1 MAGGQQLPEQYTV
14 PQYARIFHSLPH
26 LNVSLHSV
34 NNTFNPH
41 SEIYL
46 EVGSLGMNPSILTSL
61 APIVIPD
68 CTPFACSHYGMRKIN
83 LMDLNKYLL
92 IPVSSL
98 ILGHQNFPAVI
109 PRDILLT
116 TTNANGTLDYR
127 LWPAVD
133 LRYRVSAKSKGKKK
147 KETIHMSMEGSGILP
162 SSCSPCIPH
171 TFSLGILGSIPAAWL
186 ILTLLVLLVYLVT
199 RCCDRRPR
207 PKKSITALKCSLAIL
222 ALLCSG
228 AVAVGLY
235 GNDDVHNG
243 LVQLIAAAKNVD
255 GILMGV
261 RNQTDTIEATL
272 KRKVQ
277 PQLTALGDEF
287 DAPVSNKTMLSWL
300 LAALNGM
307 KQNTSIAVNRSF
319 EIRKPLSGI
328 SLAGAIGMGEKI
340 EQLRWPITMAVL
352 SALLVLCVVLVV
364 GVARHSRCVL
374 ITFSVFGLF
383 AVIVSWLMA
392 SLYLATSVALGDL
405 CVSPDGYLSRAVPS
419 TLASEVL
426 SYYTHCENTRSNPF
440 TLRLRD
446 TQRAVDN
453 MRHNLNTVTKLALE
467 LFKDQQL
474 QPKLSSLATDVNTI
488 DRLMPGLSTLLD
500 CKPLHK
506 QYVHAAKSLCHL
518 GLYGLSFMLIA
529 SLAAGLLFT
538 VLVWVDSHTWIYIR
552 KRRDY
557 HQVDEQDPYL
567 PPSAASQAIA
577 ARTLRGQ
584 GSYPPTAP
592 TLNSNALGTHN
603 TIKQP
608 LLLTPPPPSYATA
621 TARARQ
627 LHESML
633 KGGGVNGSG
642 GGGDHKSSQHNQ
654 QSTGGRTEHR
664 SGLGD
669 QPGQYAT
676 LSKQCKTLESSRE
689 PPWTPSVASF
699 TGTLS
704 HNSHGPAHLATFQDS
719 RKTQTLD
726 PKNLANL
733 KRGPTQAWNQNRPLP
748 PNPASQQPTW
758 EFESRSQTNMNQ
770 FRSLVRNKAPNIRI
784 QDQMQD
790 QVRTLDRNFSR
801 SQFNGTTPQNNTVP
815 NMYGTYN
822 RAQGRQEKPT
832 VATLSQVQGS
842 DPNLYAVTE
851 L

>member
-46 EVGSLGMNPSILTSL
+46 E
-61 APIVIPD
+61 
-68 CTPFACSHYGMRKIN
+68 
-83 LMDLNKYLL
+83 
-92 IPVSSL
+92 
-98 ILGHQNFPAVI
+98 
-109 PRDILLT
+109 
-116 TTNANGTLDYR
+116 
-127 LWPAVD
+127 
-133 LRYRVSAKSKGKKK
+133 
-147 KETIHMSMEGSGILP
+147 
-162 SSCSPCIPH
+162 
-171 TFSLGILGSIPAAWL
+171 SLGILGSIPAAWL
-186 ILTLLVLLVYLVT
+186 IFTLLVLLVYLVT

-243 LVQLIAAAKNVD
+243 LVQLVAAAKNVD

-272 KRKVQ
+272 KKKVQ

-287 DAPVSNKTMLSWL
+287 DAPVSNKTMLGWL

-328 SLAGAIGMGEKI
+328 TLAGAIGMGEKI

-405 CVSPDGYLSRAVPS
+405 CVSPDGYLTRAVPS

-426 SYYTHCENTRSNPF
+426 SYYTHCENTRTNPF
-440 TLRLRD
+440 TQRLRD
-446 TQRAVDN
+446 AQRAVYN
-453 MRHNLNTVTKLALE
+453 MRLNLNLVTRLAID

-474 QPKLSSLATDVNTI
+474 QPKLSSLSTDVNTV
-488 DRLMPGLSTLLD
+488 DRLVSGLATLLD

-506 QYVHAAKSLCHL
+506 QYVLAAKSLCHL

-633 KGGGVNGSG
+633 KFVHEIFSLF
-642 GGGDHKSSQHNQ
+642 S
-654 QSTGGRTEHR
+654 
-664 SGLGD
+664 LI
-669 QPGQYAT
+669 Y
-676 LSKQCKTLESSRE
+676 
-689 PPWTPSVASF
+689 
-699 TGTLS
+699 
-704 HNSHGPAHLATFQDS
+704 LA
-719 RKTQTLD
+719 
-726 PKNLANL
+726 
-733 KRGPTQAWNQNRPLP
+733 
-748 PNPASQQPTW
+748 
-758 EFESRSQTNMNQ
+758 
-770 FRSLVRNKAPNIRI
+770 I
-784 QDQMQD
+784 
-790 QVRTLDRNFSR
+790 
-801 SQFNGTTPQNNTVP
+801 
-815 NMYGTYN
+815 
-822 RAQGRQEKPT
+822 
-832 VATLSQVQGS
+832 
-842 DPNLYAVTE
+842 
-851 L
+851 

>member
-1 MAGGQQLPEQYTV
+1 MAGGQQIPEQYTV
-14 PQYARIFHSLPH
+14 PPLARVFHSLPH
-26 LNVSLHSV
+26 LNVCLHSV

-46 EVGSLGMNPSILTSL
+46 E
-61 APIVIPD
+61 
-68 CTPFACSHYGMRKIN
+68 
-83 LMDLNKYLL
+83 
-92 IPVSSL
+92 
-98 ILGHQNFPAVI
+98 
-109 PRDILLT
+109 
-116 TTNANGTLDYR
+116 
-127 LWPAVD
+127 
-133 LRYRVSAKSKGKKK
+133 
-147 KETIHMSMEGSGILP
+147 
-162 SSCSPCIPH
+162 
-171 TFSLGILGSIPAAWL
+171 SLGILGSIPAAWL

-199 RCCDRRPR
+199 RCCDRKPRPR
-207 PKKSITALKCSLAIL
+207 RSITLLKCSLAIL

-243 LVQLIAAAKNVD
+243 LVQLVAAAKNVD

-261 RNQTDTIEATL
+261 RNQTDTIETTL
-272 KRKVQ
+272 KKKIQ
-277 PQLTALGDEF
+277 PQLTAMGDEF
-287 DAPVSNKTMLSWL
+287 DAPVNNMTMLGL
-300 LAALNGM
+300 LLDALNSTT
-307 KQNTSIAVNRSF
+307 QNTSIAVNRSF
-319 EIRKPLSGI
+319 EIRKPLTGI
-328 SLAGAIGMGEKI
+328 SLAAAIGLGEKI
-340 EQLRWPITMAVL
+340 EQLRWPVTMAVL

-405 CVSPDGYLSRAVPS
+405 CVSPDGYLTRAVPS

-426 SYYTHCENTRSNPF
+426 LYYTHCENTRNNPF
-440 TLRLRD
+440 TQRLRD
-446 TQRAVDN
+446 GQQTVDN
-453 MRHNLNTVTKLALE
+453 IRQNLNIVTRLALE
-467 LFKDQQL
+467 LFKKQQL
-474 QPKLSSLATDVNTI
+474 QPKLSSLSTDVNTV
-488 DRLMPGLSTLLD
+488 DRLMSGLTTLLD

-518 GLYGLSFMLIA
+518 GLYGLTFMLLA
-529 SLAAGLLFT
+529 SLAAGLFFT

-592 TLNSNALGTHN
+592 SLYPNAHGTQN

-676 LSKQCKTLESSRE
+676 LSKQCKTLESSD
-689 PPWTPSVASF
+689 F
-699 TGTLS
+699 
-704 HNSHGPAHLATFQDS
+704 
-719 RKTQTLD
+719 
-726 PKNLANL
+726 
-733 KRGPTQAWNQNRPLP
+733 
-748 PNPASQQPTW
+748 
-758 EFESRSQTNMNQ
+758 
-770 FRSLVRNKAPNIRI
+770 
-784 QDQMQD
+784 
-790 QVRTLDRNFSR
+790 
-801 SQFNGTTPQNNTVP
+801 
-815 NMYGTYN
+815 Y
-822 RAQGRQEKPT
+822 
-832 VATLSQVQGS
+832 
-842 DPNLYAVTE
+842 
-851 L
+851 

>member
-14 PQYARIFHSLPH
+14 PLLARVFHSLPH

-46 EVGSLGMNPSILTSL
+46 E
-61 APIVIPD
+61 
-68 CTPFACSHYGMRKIN
+68 
-83 LMDLNKYLL
+83 
-92 IPVSSL
+92 
-98 ILGHQNFPAVI
+98 
-109 PRDILLT
+109 
-116 TTNANGTLDYR
+116 
-127 LWPAVD
+127 
-133 LRYRVSAKSKGKKK
+133 
-147 KETIHMSMEGSGILP
+147 
-162 SSCSPCIPH
+162 
-171 TFSLGILGSIPAAWL
+171 SLGILGSIPAAWL

-199 RCCDRRPR
+199 RCCDRKPRPR
-207 PKKSITALKCSLAIL
+207 RSITLLKFSLAIL

-243 LVQLIAAAKNVD
+243 LVQLVAAAKNVD
-255 GILMGV
+255 GIIMGV

-272 KRKVQ
+272 KKKIE
-277 PQLTALGDEF
+277 PELISLGDEF
-287 DAPVSNKTMLSWL
+287 DGPASNRTMLNL
-300 LAALNGM
+300 LLIALDNM
-307 KQNTSIAVNRSF
+307 KQNTSIAVNRSY

-328 SLAGAIGMGEKI
+328 SLAGAIGIGEKI
-340 EQLRWPITMAVL
+340 EQFRWPITMTVL

-364 GVARHSRCVL
+364 GVARHSRCIL

-405 CVSPDGYLSRAVPS
+405 CVSPDGYLTRAVPS
-419 TLASEVL
+419 TLASGVL

-440 TLRLRD
+440 TQRLQD
-446 TQRAVDN
+446 GQRTVKD
-453 MRHNLNTVTKLALE
+453 MIQNLNQITMLALQ
-467 LFKDQQL
+467 LFKDQKV
-474 QPKLSSLATDVNTI
+474 QPKLSSLETHVNTA
-488 DRLMPGLSTLLD
+488 DRLISGLATLLD

-518 GLYGLSFMLIA
+518 GLYGLTFMLLA
-529 SLAAGLLFT
+529 SLAAGLFFT

-592 TLNSNALGTHN
+592 SLYPNAHGTQN
-603 TIKQP
+603 IIKQP

-654 QSTGGRTEHR
+654 QSAGGRAEHR

-676 LSKQCKTLESSRE
+676 LSKQCKTLESSD
-689 PPWTPSVASF
+689 F
-699 TGTLS
+699 
-704 HNSHGPAHLATFQDS
+704 
-719 RKTQTLD
+719 
-726 PKNLANL
+726 
-733 KRGPTQAWNQNRPLP
+733 
-748 PNPASQQPTW
+748 
-758 EFESRSQTNMNQ
+758 
-770 FRSLVRNKAPNIRI
+770 
-784 QDQMQD
+784 
-790 QVRTLDRNFSR
+790 
-801 SQFNGTTPQNNTVP
+801 
-815 NMYGTYN
+815 Y
-822 RAQGRQEKPT
+822 
-832 VATLSQVQGS
+832 
-842 DPNLYAVTE
+842 
-851 L
+851 

>member
-46 EVGSLGMNPSILTSL
+46 E
-61 APIVIPD
+61 
-68 CTPFACSHYGMRKIN
+68 
-83 LMDLNKYLL
+83 
-92 IPVSSL
+92 
-98 ILGHQNFPAVI
+98 
-109 PRDILLT
+109 
-116 TTNANGTLDYR
+116 
-127 LWPAVD
+127 
-133 LRYRVSAKSKGKKK
+133 
-147 KETIHMSMEGSGILP
+147 
-162 SSCSPCIPH
+162 
-171 TFSLGILGSIPAAWL
+171 SLGILGSIPAAWL

-243 LVQLIAAAKNVD
+243 LVQLVAAAKNVD

-261 RNQTDTIEATL
+261 RNQTDNIEVTL
-272 KRKVQ
+272 KKKVQ

-287 DAPVSNKTMLSWL
+287 DAPVSNKTMLGWL

-440 TLRLRD
+440 TQRLRD
-446 TQRAVDN
+446 AQRAVGN
-453 MRHNLNTVTKLALE
+453 MRHNLNSVSRLAIE

-474 QPKLSSLATDVNTI
+474 QPKLSSLSTDVNTV
-488 DRLMPGLSTLLD
+488 DRLVSGLATLLD

-552 KRRDY
+552 KRDY

-642 GGGDHKSSQHNQ
+642 AGGDHKSSQHNQ
-654 QSTGGRTEHR
+654 QSTGGRAEHR

-676 LSKQCKTLESSRE
+676 LSKQCKTLESSD
-689 PPWTPSVASF
+689 F
-699 TGTLS
+699 
-704 HNSHGPAHLATFQDS
+704 
-719 RKTQTLD
+719 
-726 PKNLANL
+726 
-733 KRGPTQAWNQNRPLP
+733 
-748 PNPASQQPTW
+748 
-758 EFESRSQTNMNQ
+758 
-770 FRSLVRNKAPNIRI
+770 
-784 QDQMQD
+784 
-790 QVRTLDRNFSR
+790 
-801 SQFNGTTPQNNTVP
+801 
-815 NMYGTYN
+815 Y
-822 RAQGRQEKPT
+822 
-832 VATLSQVQGS
+832 
-842 DPNLYAVTE
+842 
-851 L
+851 

>member
-14 PQYARIFHSLPH
+14 PHYARIFHSLPH

-46 EVGSLGMNPSILTSL
+46 E
-61 APIVIPD
+61 
-68 CTPFACSHYGMRKIN
+68 
-83 LMDLNKYLL
+83 
-92 IPVSSL
+92 
-98 ILGHQNFPAVI
+98 
-109 PRDILLT
+109 
-116 TTNANGTLDYR
+116 
-127 LWPAVD
+127 
-133 LRYRVSAKSKGKKK
+133 
-147 KETIHMSMEGSGILP
+147 
-162 SSCSPCIPH
+162 
-171 TFSLGILGSIPAAWL
+171 SLGILGSIPAAWL

-222 ALLCSG
+222 ALVCSA

-243 LVQLIAAAKNVD
+243 LVQLVAAAKNVD

-272 KRKVQ
+272 KKKVQ

-287 DAPVSNKTMLSWL
+287 DAPVSNKTVLGWL

-328 SLAGAIGMGEKI
+328 SLAGAIGLGEKI

-440 TLRLRD
+440 TQRLRD
-446 TQRAVDN
+446 AQRAVSS
-453 MRHNLNTVTKLALE
+453 MRHNLNTVTRLAIE

-474 QPKLSSLATDVNTI
+474 QPKLSSLSTDVNTV
-488 DRLMPGLSTLLD
+488 DRLVSGLTTLLD

-518 GLYGLSFMLIA
+518 GLYGLSYMLVA

-552 KRRDY
+552 KRDY

-654 QSTGGRTEHR
+654 QSTGGRAEHR

-676 LSKQCKTLESSRE
+676 LSKQCKTLESSD
-689 PPWTPSVASF
+689 F
-699 TGTLS
+699 
-704 HNSHGPAHLATFQDS
+704 
-719 RKTQTLD
+719 
-726 PKNLANL
+726 
-733 KRGPTQAWNQNRPLP
+733 
-748 PNPASQQPTW
+748 
-758 EFESRSQTNMNQ
+758 
-770 FRSLVRNKAPNIRI
+770 
-784 QDQMQD
+784 
-790 QVRTLDRNFSR
+790 
-801 SQFNGTTPQNNTVP
+801 
-815 NMYGTYN
+815 Y
-822 RAQGRQEKPT
+822 
-832 VATLSQVQGS
+832 
-842 DPNLYAVTE
+842 
-851 L
+851 

>member
-14 PQYARIFHSLPH
+14 PQLARVFHGLPH
-26 LNVSLHSV
+26 LNVSLYSV

-46 EVGSLGMNPSILTSL
+46 E
-61 APIVIPD
+61 
-68 CTPFACSHYGMRKIN
+68 
-83 LMDLNKYLL
+83 
-92 IPVSSL
+92 
-98 ILGHQNFPAVI
+98 
-109 PRDILLT
+109 
-116 TTNANGTLDYR
+116 
-127 LWPAVD
+127 
-133 LRYRVSAKSKGKKK
+133 
-147 KETIHMSMEGSGILP
+147 
-162 SSCSPCIPH
+162 
-171 TFSLGILGSIPAAWL
+171 SLGILGSIPAAWL

-199 RCCDRRPR
+199 RCCDRKPRPR
-207 PKKSITALKCSLAIL
+207 RSITLLKCSLAIL

-243 LVQLIAAAKNVD
+243 LVQLVAAAKNVD

-261 RNQTDTIEATL
+261 RNQTNTIEMTL
-272 KRKVQ
+272 KEKVQ
-277 PQLTALGDEF
+277 PQLTALGDDF
-287 DAPVSNKTMLSWL
+287 DAPVSNKTMLGLL
-300 LAALNGM
+300 LAALQSVKHSTN
-307 KQNTSIAVNRSF
+307 IAMNRSF

-328 SLAGAIGMGEKI
+328 SLAGAIGIGEKI
-340 EQLRWPITMAVL
+340 EQLRWPVTMAVL

-405 CVSPDGYLSRAVPS
+405 CVSPDGYLTRAVPS

-440 TLRLRD
+440 SQKLSD
-446 TQRAVDN
+446 GQIAASN
-453 MRHNLNTVTKLALE
+453 MRENMNTVTRLALE
-467 LFKDQQL
+467 LFKDLQL
-474 QPKLSSLATDVNTI
+474 QSKLNNLSNDVNTVNK
-488 DRLMPGLSTLLD
+488 LMSGLTTLLD

-506 QYVHAAKSLCHL
+506 QYIHAAKSLCHL
-518 GLYGLSFMLIA
+518 GLYGLTFMLLA
-529 SLAAGLLFT
+529 SLTAGLFFT

-592 TLNSNALGTHN
+592 SVFYPNAHGTQN

-633 KGGGVNGSG
+633 KGGGINGSG

-654 QSTGGRTEHR
+654 QSTGGRAEHR

-676 LSKQCKTLESSRE
+676 LNKQCKTLESSD
-689 PPWTPSVASF
+689 F
-699 TGTLS
+699 
-704 HNSHGPAHLATFQDS
+704 
-719 RKTQTLD
+719 
-726 PKNLANL
+726 
-733 KRGPTQAWNQNRPLP
+733 
-748 PNPASQQPTW
+748 
-758 EFESRSQTNMNQ
+758 
-770 FRSLVRNKAPNIRI
+770 
-784 QDQMQD
+784 
-790 QVRTLDRNFSR
+790 
-801 SQFNGTTPQNNTVP
+801 
-815 NMYGTYN
+815 Y
-822 RAQGRQEKPT
+822 
-832 VATLSQVQGS
+832 
-842 DPNLYAVTE
+842 
-851 L
+851 

>member
-1 MAGGQQLPEQYTV
+1 MASGGFEGDTN
-14 PQYARIFHSLPH
+14 RC
-26 LNVSLHSV
+26 
-34 NNTFNPH
+34 
-41 SEIYL
+41 EISC
-46 EVGSLGMNPSILTSL
+46 ECV
-61 APIVIPD
+61 A
-68 CTPFACSHYGMRKIN
+68 FAIGKPGY
-83 LMDLNKYLL
+83 
-92 IPVSSL
+92 
-98 ILGHQNFPAVI
+98 
-109 PRDILLT
+109 PRE
-116 TTNANGTLDYR
+116 Y
-127 LWPAVD
+127 
-133 LRYRVSAKSKGKKK
+133 
-147 KETIHMSMEGSGILP
+147 
-162 SSCSPCIPH
+162 SCSLVDPDVTGTVGLSSNEMLRPEAAAQEVDN
-171 TFSLGILGSIPAAWL
+171 PAEVFAGHPRV
-186 ILTLLVLLVYLVT
+186 TLL
-199 RCCDRRPR
+199 RSGRRWPLR
-207 PKKSITALKCSLAIL
+207 QRRRSQWFGTISRGSEERRRDPHGREKP
-222 ALLCSG
+222 
-228 AVAVGLY
+228 
-235 GNDDVHNG
+235 
-243 LVQLIAAAKNVD
+243 
-255 GILMGV
+255 
-261 RNQTDTIEATL
+261 DTIEATL
-272 KRKVQ
+272 QEKVQ
-277 PQLTALGDEF
+277 RQLTALGDEF
-287 DAPVSNKTMLSWL
+287 DAPVSNKTMLGL
-300 LAALNGM
+300 LLVALNSM

-328 SLAGAIGMGEKI
+328 SLAGAISMGEKI

-405 CVSPDGYLSRAVPS
+405 CVSPDGYLTRSVPS

-426 SYYTHCENTRSNPF
+426 SYYTHCENTRTNPF
-440 TLRLRD
+440 TQRLRD
-446 TQRAVDN
+446 GQRAVEN
-453 MRHNLNTVTKLALE
+453 MRLNLNTVTRLAID
-467 LFKDQQL
+467 LFKEQHDQL
-474 QPKLSSLATDVNTI
+474 KPKLSSLSTDVNAVN
-488 DRLMPGLSTLLD
+488 RLVSGLATLLD

-518 GLYGLSFMLIA
+518 GLYGLTFMLLA
-529 SLAAGLLFT
+529 SLAAGLFFT

-592 TLNSNALGTHN
+592 SLNPNAHGTHN

-733 KRGPTQAWNQNRPLP
+733 KRGPTPAWNQNRPLP
-748 PNPASQQPTW
+748 PNPANQPSW

-790 QVRTLDRNFSR
+790 QVRTLDRNFTR
-801 SQFNGTTPQNNTVP
+801 SQFNGTAQNNAVP

-822 RAQGRQEKPT
+822 RAHGRQEKPT

>member
-46 EVGSLGMNPSILTSL
+46 E
-61 APIVIPD
+61 
-68 CTPFACSHYGMRKIN
+68 
-83 LMDLNKYLL
+83 
-92 IPVSSL
+92 
-98 ILGHQNFPAVI
+98 
-109 PRDILLT
+109 
-116 TTNANGTLDYR
+116 
-127 LWPAVD
+127 
-133 LRYRVSAKSKGKKK
+133 
-147 KETIHMSMEGSGILP
+147 
-162 SSCSPCIPH
+162 
-171 TFSLGILGSIPAAWL
+171 SLGILGSIPAAWL

-243 LVQLIAAAKNVD
+243 LVQLVAAAKNVD

-261 RNQTDTIEATL
+261 RNQTDNIEVTL
-272 KRKVQ
+272 KKKVQ
-277 PQLTALGDEF
+277 PQLIALGDEF
-287 DAPVSNKTMLSWL
+287 DAPVSNKTMLGWL
-300 LAALNGM
+300 LVALNGM

-440 TLRLRD
+440 TQRLRD
-446 TQRAVDN
+446 AQRAVGN
-453 MRHNLNTVTKLALE
+453 MRNNLNSVTRLALD

-474 QPKLSSLATDVNTI
+474 QPKLSSLSTDVNTI
-488 DRLMPGLSTLLD
+488 DRLVSGLATLLD

-552 KRRDY
+552 KRDY

-642 GGGDHKSSQHNQ
+642 AGGDHKSSQHNQ

-676 LSKQCKTLESSRE
+676 LSKQCKTLESSD
-689 PPWTPSVASF
+689 F
-699 TGTLS
+699 
-704 HNSHGPAHLATFQDS
+704 
-719 RKTQTLD
+719 
-726 PKNLANL
+726 
-733 KRGPTQAWNQNRPLP
+733 
-748 PNPASQQPTW
+748 
-758 EFESRSQTNMNQ
+758 
-770 FRSLVRNKAPNIRI
+770 
-784 QDQMQD
+784 
-790 QVRTLDRNFSR
+790 
-801 SQFNGTTPQNNTVP
+801 
-815 NMYGTYN
+815 Y
-822 RAQGRQEKPT
+822 
-832 VATLSQVQGS
+832 
-842 DPNLYAVTE
+842 
-851 L
+851 

>member
-46 EVGSLGMNPSILTSL
+46 E
-61 APIVIPD
+61 
-68 CTPFACSHYGMRKIN
+68 
-83 LMDLNKYLL
+83 
-92 IPVSSL
+92 
-98 ILGHQNFPAVI
+98 
-109 PRDILLT
+109 
-116 TTNANGTLDYR
+116 
-127 LWPAVD
+127 
-133 LRYRVSAKSKGKKK
+133 
-147 KETIHMSMEGSGILP
+147 
-162 SSCSPCIPH
+162 
-171 TFSLGILGSIPAAWL
+171 SLGILGSLPAAWL

-243 LVQLIAAAKNVD
+243 LVQLVAAAKNVD

-272 KRKVQ
+272 KKKVQ
-277 PQLTALGDEF
+277 LQLTALGDEF
-287 DAPVSNKTMLSWL
+287 DAPVSNKTMLGWL
-300 LAALNGM
+300 LVALNGM

-352 SALLVLCVVLVV
+352 SALLVLCVVLLV

-440 TLRLRD
+440 TQRLRD
-446 TQRAVDN
+446 AQRAVDN
-453 MRHNLNTVTKLALE
+453 MRHNLNSVTRLAIE

-474 QPKLSSLATDVNTI
+474 QPKLSSLSTDVNNV
-488 DRLMPGLSTLLD
+488 DRLVSGLATLLD

-552 KRRDY
+552 KRDY

-642 GGGDHKSSQHNQ
+642 TGGDHKSSQHNQ
-654 QSTGGRTEHR
+654 QSTGGRAEHR

-676 LSKQCKTLESSRE
+676 LSKQCKTLESSD
-689 PPWTPSVASF
+689 F
-699 TGTLS
+699 
-704 HNSHGPAHLATFQDS
+704 
-719 RKTQTLD
+719 
-726 PKNLANL
+726 
-733 KRGPTQAWNQNRPLP
+733 
-748 PNPASQQPTW
+748 
-758 EFESRSQTNMNQ
+758 
-770 FRSLVRNKAPNIRI
+770 
-784 QDQMQD
+784 
-790 QVRTLDRNFSR
+790 
-801 SQFNGTTPQNNTVP
+801 
-815 NMYGTYN
+815 Y
-822 RAQGRQEKPT
+822 
-832 VATLSQVQGS
+832 
-842 DPNLYAVTE
+842 
-851 L
+851 

>member
-14 PQYARIFHSLPH
+14 PQLARVFHSLPH

-46 EVGSLGMNPSILTSL
+46 E
-61 APIVIPD
+61 
-68 CTPFACSHYGMRKIN
+68 
-83 LMDLNKYLL
+83 
-92 IPVSSL
+92 
-98 ILGHQNFPAVI
+98 
-109 PRDILLT
+109 
-116 TTNANGTLDYR
+116 
-127 LWPAVD
+127 
-133 LRYRVSAKSKGKKK
+133 
-147 KETIHMSMEGSGILP
+147 
-162 SSCSPCIPH
+162 
-171 TFSLGILGSIPAAWL
+171 SLGILGSIPAAWL

-199 RCCDRRPR
+199 RCCDRKPRPR
-207 PKKSITALKCSLAIL
+207 RSITLLKCSLAIL

-243 LVQLIAAAKNVD
+243 LVQLVAAAKNVD

-272 KRKVQ
+272 KKKVQ

-287 DAPVSNKTMLSWL
+287 DAPVSNKTMLGL
-300 LAALNGM
+300 LLVALNSM
-307 KQNTSIAVNRSF
+307 KQNTGIAVNRSF

-340 EQLRWPITMAVL
+340 EQLRWPVTMAVL

-405 CVSPDGYLSRAVPS
+405 CVSPDGYLTKAVPS
-419 TLASEVL
+419 TLPPEVL
-426 SYYTHCENTRSNPF
+426 SYYTQCENTQSNPF
-440 TLRLRD
+440 TQRLRD
-446 TQRAVDN
+446 GQRAVVN
-453 MRHNLNTVTKLALE
+453 VRLHLNTVTKLALE

-474 QPKLSSLATDVNTI
+474 QPKLSSLSTDVNVVDI
-488 DRLMPGLSTLLD
+488 LMSGLTTLLD

-518 GLYGLSFMLIA
+518 GLYGLTFMLLA
-529 SLAAGLLFT
+529 SLAAGLFFT

-552 KRRDY
+552 KRDY

-592 TLNSNALGTHN
+592 SLNPNAHGTHN

-642 GGGDHKSSQHNQ
+642 GAGDHKSSQHNQ
-654 QSTGGRTEHR
+654 QSTGGRAEHR
-664 SGLGD
+664 
-669 QPGQYAT
+669 PG
-676 LSKQCKTLESSRE
+676 RE

-733 KRGPTQAWNQNRPLP
+733 KRGPTPAWNQNRPLP
-748 PNPASQQPTW
+748 PNPSSQPTW

-801 SQFNGTTPQNNTVP
+801 SQFNGTTQNNAVP

-822 RAQGRQEKPT
+822 RAQSRQEKPT

>member
-1 MAGGQQLPEQYTV
+1 MAGGPQLPEQYMV
-14 PQYARIFHSLPH
+14 PQLARFFHSLPH

-46 EVGSLGMNPSILTSL
+46 E
-61 APIVIPD
+61 
-68 CTPFACSHYGMRKIN
+68 
-83 LMDLNKYLL
+83 
-92 IPVSSL
+92 
-98 ILGHQNFPAVI
+98 
-109 PRDILLT
+109 
-116 TTNANGTLDYR
+116 
-127 LWPAVD
+127 
-133 LRYRVSAKSKGKKK
+133 
-147 KETIHMSMEGSGILP
+147 
-162 SSCSPCIPH
+162 
-171 TFSLGILGSIPAAWL
+171 SLGILGSIPAAWL

-199 RCCDRRPR
+199 RCCDRKPRPR
-207 PKKSITALKCSLAIL
+207 RSITLLKCSLAIL

-243 LVQLIAAAKNVD
+243 LVQLVAAAKSVD

-261 RNQTDTIEATL
+261 RNQTDTIEYTL
-272 KRKVQ
+272 RKKILD
-277 PQLTALGDEF
+277 QLIDLRDKF
-287 DAPVSNKTMLSWL
+287 DDPASNKTILEVL
-300 LAALNGM
+300 LAALESM
-307 KQNTSIAVNRSF
+307 KQNTSNALNRSS
-319 EIRKPLSGI
+319 EIKKPLTGI
-328 SLAGAIGMGEKI
+328 NLAGAIGIAEKI

-405 CVSPDGYLSRAVPS
+405 CVSPDGYLTRAVPS

-426 SYYTHCENTRSNPF
+426 SYYTHCENTRNNPF
-440 TLRLRD
+440 TQRLRD
-446 TQRAVDN
+446 GQAAITDASK
-453 MRHNLNTVTKLALE
+453 NLNTVTKLALE
-467 LFKDQQL
+467 LFPDLQL
-474 QPKLSSLATDVNTI
+474 QPKLNSLAYDVNTVNK
-488 DRLMPGLSTLLD
+488 LLSGLATFLD
-500 CKPLHK
+500 CKPLYK
-506 QYVHAAKSLCHL
+506 QYVHAAKSLCQL
-518 GLYGLSFMLIA
+518 GLYGLTFMLLA
-529 SLAAGLLFT
+529 SLAAGLFFT

-552 KRRDY
+552 KRDY

-592 TLNSNALGTHN
+592 SVFYPNAHGTQN

-633 KGGGVNGSG
+633 KGVGINGSG

-654 QSTGGRTEHR
+654 QSTGGRAEHR

-676 LSKQCKTLESSRE
+676 LSKQCKTLESSD
-689 PPWTPSVASF
+689 F
-699 TGTLS
+699 
-704 HNSHGPAHLATFQDS
+704 
-719 RKTQTLD
+719 
-726 PKNLANL
+726 
-733 KRGPTQAWNQNRPLP
+733 
-748 PNPASQQPTW
+748 
-758 EFESRSQTNMNQ
+758 
-770 FRSLVRNKAPNIRI
+770 
-784 QDQMQD
+784 
-790 QVRTLDRNFSR
+790 
-801 SQFNGTTPQNNTVP
+801 
-815 NMYGTYN
+815 Y
-822 RAQGRQEKPT
+822 
-832 VATLSQVQGS
+832 
-842 DPNLYAVTE
+842 
-851 L
+851 

>member
-46 EVGSLGMNPSILTSL
+46 E
-61 APIVIPD
+61 
-68 CTPFACSHYGMRKIN
+68 
-83 LMDLNKYLL
+83 
-92 IPVSSL
+92 
-98 ILGHQNFPAVI
+98 
-109 PRDILLT
+109 
-116 TTNANGTLDYR
+116 
-127 LWPAVD
+127 
-133 LRYRVSAKSKGKKK
+133 
-147 KETIHMSMEGSGILP
+147 
-162 SSCSPCIPH
+162 
-171 TFSLGILGSIPAAWL
+171 SLGILGSIPAAWL

-207 PKKSITALKCSLAIL
+207 PKKSITVLKCSLAVL
-222 ALLCSG
+222 ALICSG

-243 LVQLIAAAKNVD
+243 LVQLVAAAKNVD
-255 GILMGV
+255 GILTGV

-272 KRKVQ
+272 RKKVQ

-287 DAPVSNKTMLSWL
+287 DAPVSNKTMLGWL
-300 LAALNGM
+300 LVALNGM

-328 SLAGAIGMGEKI
+328 SLAGAIGLGEKI

-440 TLRLRD
+440 TQRLRD
-446 TQRAVDN
+446 AQRAVGN
-453 MRHNLNTVTKLALE
+453 MRHNLNTVTRLAVD

-474 QPKLSSLATDVNTI
+474 QPKLSSLSIDVNTV
-488 DRLMPGLSTLLD
+488 DRLVSGLATLLD

-552 KRRDY
+552 KRDY

-654 QSTGGRTEHR
+654 QSTGGRAEHR

-676 LSKQCKTLESSRE
+676 LSKQCKTLESSD
-689 PPWTPSVASF
+689 F
-699 TGTLS
+699 
-704 HNSHGPAHLATFQDS
+704 
-719 RKTQTLD
+719 
-726 PKNLANL
+726 
-733 KRGPTQAWNQNRPLP
+733 
-748 PNPASQQPTW
+748 
-758 EFESRSQTNMNQ
+758 
-770 FRSLVRNKAPNIRI
+770 
-784 QDQMQD
+784 
-790 QVRTLDRNFSR
+790 
-801 SQFNGTTPQNNTVP
+801 
-815 NMYGTYN
+815 Y
-822 RAQGRQEKPT
+822 
-832 VATLSQVQGS
+832 
-842 DPNLYAVTE
+842 
-851 L
+851 

>member
-46 EVGSLGMNPSILTSL
+46 E
-61 APIVIPD
+61 
-68 CTPFACSHYGMRKIN
+68 
-83 LMDLNKYLL
+83 
-92 IPVSSL
+92 
-98 ILGHQNFPAVI
+98 
-109 PRDILLT
+109 
-116 TTNANGTLDYR
+116 
-127 LWPAVD
+127 
-133 LRYRVSAKSKGKKK
+133 
-147 KETIHMSMEGSGILP
+147 
-162 SSCSPCIPH
+162 
-171 TFSLGILGSIPAAWL
+171 SLGILGSIPAAWL

-243 LVQLIAAAKNVD
+243 LVQLVAAAKNVD

-261 RNQTDTIEATL
+261 RNQTDNIEVTL
-272 KRKVQ
+272 KKKVQ
-277 PQLTALGDEF
+277 PQLIALGDEF
-287 DAPVSNKTMLSWL
+287 DAPVSNKTMLGWL
-300 LAALNGM
+300 LVALNGM

-440 TLRLRD
+440 TQRLRD
-446 TQRAVDN
+446 AQRAVGN
-453 MRHNLNTVTKLALE
+453 MRNNLNSVTRLALD

-474 QPKLSSLATDVNTI
+474 QPKLSSLSTDVNTI
-488 DRLMPGLSTLLD
+488 DRLVSGLATLLD

-552 KRRDY
+552 KRDY

-642 GGGDHKSSQHNQ
+642 AGGDHKSSQHNQ
-654 QSTGGRTEHR
+654 QSTGGRAEHR

-676 LSKQCKTLESSRE
+676 LSKQCKTLESSD
-689 PPWTPSVASF
+689 F
-699 TGTLS
+699 
-704 HNSHGPAHLATFQDS
+704 
-719 RKTQTLD
+719 
-726 PKNLANL
+726 
-733 KRGPTQAWNQNRPLP
+733 
-748 PNPASQQPTW
+748 
-758 EFESRSQTNMNQ
+758 
-770 FRSLVRNKAPNIRI
+770 
-784 QDQMQD
+784 
-790 QVRTLDRNFSR
+790 
-801 SQFNGTTPQNNTVP
+801 
-815 NMYGTYN
+815 Y
-822 RAQGRQEKPT
+822 
-832 VATLSQVQGS
+832 
-842 DPNLYAVTE
+842 
-851 L
+851 

>member
-14 PQYARIFHSLPH
+14 PQLARVFHSLPH

-46 EVGSLGMNPSILTSL
+46 E
-61 APIVIPD
+61 
-68 CTPFACSHYGMRKIN
+68 
-83 LMDLNKYLL
+83 
-92 IPVSSL
+92 
-98 ILGHQNFPAVI
+98 
-109 PRDILLT
+109 
-116 TTNANGTLDYR
+116 
-127 LWPAVD
+127 
-133 LRYRVSAKSKGKKK
+133 
-147 KETIHMSMEGSGILP
+147 
-162 SSCSPCIPH
+162 
-171 TFSLGILGSIPAAWL
+171 SLGILGSIPAAWL

-199 RCCDRRPR
+199 RCCDRKPRPR
-207 PKKSITALKCSLAIL
+207 RSITLLKCSLAIL

-243 LVQLIAAAKNVD
+243 LVQLVAAAKNVD
-255 GILMGV
+255 GILMGI

-272 KRKVQ
+272 KGKVQ
-277 PQLTALGDEF
+277 PQLTALRDEF
-287 DAPVSNKTMLSWL
+287 DDPVSNKTMLDQL
-300 LAALNGM
+300 LIAMQNM
-307 KQNTSIAVNRSF
+307 KQNTSTAVNQSF

-340 EQLRWPITMAVL
+340 EQLRWPVTMAVL

-405 CVSPDGYLSRAVPS
+405 CVSPDGYLTRAVPS
-419 TLASEVL
+419 TLTSEVL
-426 SYYTHCENTRSNPF
+426 SYYTHCENTRINSF
-440 TLRLRD
+440 TQRLRD
-446 TQRAVDN
+446 GQTAVSD
-453 MRHNLNTVTKLALE
+453 MRENLNTVTRLALE
-467 LFKDQQL
+467 LFQKQQL
-474 QPKLSSLATDVNTI
+474 QPKLNSLSMDVNTVNK
-488 DRLMPGLSTLLD
+488 LMSGLATLLD

-518 GLYGLSFMLIA
+518 GLYGLTFMLLA
-529 SLAAGLLFT
+529 SLAAGLFFT

-592 TLNSNALGTHN
+592 SVFYPNAHGTQN

-633 KGGGVNGSG
+633 KGGGINGSG

-654 QSTGGRTEHR
+654 QSTGGRAEHR

-733 KRGPTQAWNQNRPLP
+733 KRGPTPAWNQSRPLP
-748 PNPASQQPTW
+748 PNPSSQPTW
-758 EFESRSQTNMNQ
+758 EFESRSQTNMNH

-790 QVRTLDRNFSR
+790 QVRTLDRNFTR
-801 SQFNGTTPQNNTVP
+801 NQFNGTTQNNAVP

-822 RAQGRQEKPT
+822 RAQSRQENKTT

>member
-46 EVGSLGMNPSILTSL
+46 E
-61 APIVIPD
+61 
-68 CTPFACSHYGMRKIN
+68 
-83 LMDLNKYLL
+83 
-92 IPVSSL
+92 
-98 ILGHQNFPAVI
+98 
-109 PRDILLT
+109 
-116 TTNANGTLDYR
+116 
-127 LWPAVD
+127 
-133 LRYRVSAKSKGKKK
+133 
-147 KETIHMSMEGSGILP
+147 
-162 SSCSPCIPH
+162 
-171 TFSLGILGSIPAAWL
+171 SLGILGSIPAAWL

-222 ALLCSG
+222 ALICSG

-243 LVQLIAAAKNVD
+243 LVQLVAAAKNVD

-272 KRKVQ
+272 KKKVQ

-287 DAPVSNKTMLSWL
+287 DAPVSNKTMLGWL

-340 EQLRWPITMAVL
+340 EQWRWPITMAVL
-352 SALLVLCVVLVV
+352 SALLVLCVILVV

-440 TLRLRD
+440 TQRLRD
-446 TQRAVDN
+446 AQRAVGN
-453 MRHNLNTVTKLALE
+453 MRNNLNSVTRLAID

-474 QPKLSSLATDVNTI
+474 QPKLSSLSTDVNTV
-488 DRLMPGLSTLLD
+488 DRLVSGLATLLD

-552 KRRDY
+552 KRDY

-584 GSYPPTAP
+584 G
-592 TLNSNALGTHN
+592 
-603 TIKQP
+603 
-608 LLLTPPPPSYATA
+608 
-621 TARARQ
+621 
-627 LHESML
+627 
-633 KGGGVNGSG
+633 GGGVNGSG

-654 QSTGGRTEHR
+654 QSTGGRAEHR

-676 LSKQCKTLESSRE
+676 LSKQCKTLESSD
-689 PPWTPSVASF
+689 F
-699 TGTLS
+699 
-704 HNSHGPAHLATFQDS
+704 
-719 RKTQTLD
+719 
-726 PKNLANL
+726 
-733 KRGPTQAWNQNRPLP
+733 
-748 PNPASQQPTW
+748 
-758 EFESRSQTNMNQ
+758 
-770 FRSLVRNKAPNIRI
+770 
-784 QDQMQD
+784 
-790 QVRTLDRNFSR
+790 
-801 SQFNGTTPQNNTVP
+801 
-815 NMYGTYN
+815 Y
-822 RAQGRQEKPT
+822 
-832 VATLSQVQGS
+832 
-842 DPNLYAVTE
+842 
-851 L
+851 

>member
-46 EVGSLGMNPSILTSL
+46 EVGSLGTNPSIPTSL

-68 CTPFACSHYGMRKIN
+68 CTPFACSHHGVRKID
-83 LMDLNKYLL
+83 LMDLNKYSL
-92 IPVSSL
+92 IPVSTS
-98 ILGHQNFPAVI
+98 ILEHQNFPAVI

-127 LWPAVD
+127 LW
-133 LRYRVSAKSKGKKK
+133 SAGEVGFALPGLQREKRKKRFTCPWKVAGHGEDTGKRGRSY
-147 KETIHMSMEGSGILP
+147 ETA
-162 SSCSPCIPH
+162 
-171 TFSLGILGSIPAAWL
+171 SLGILGSIPAAWL

-207 PKKSITALKCSLAIL
+207 PKKSITALKFSLAIL

-474 QPKLSSLATDVNTI
+474 QPKLSSLSTDVNTI

-592 TLNSNALGTHN
+592 MLNSNALGTHN

>member
-1 MAGGQQLPEQYTV
+1 MAIGQQLPEQYTV
-14 PQYARIFHSLPH
+14 PPLAKIFHSLPH

-34 NNTFNPH
+34 NNTFNPR

-46 EVGSLGMNPSILTSL
+46 E
-61 APIVIPD
+61 
-68 CTPFACSHYGMRKIN
+68 
-83 LMDLNKYLL
+83 
-92 IPVSSL
+92 
-98 ILGHQNFPAVI
+98 
-109 PRDILLT
+109 
-116 TTNANGTLDYR
+116 
-127 LWPAVD
+127 
-133 LRYRVSAKSKGKKK
+133 
-147 KETIHMSMEGSGILP
+147 
-162 SSCSPCIPH
+162 
-171 TFSLGILGSIPAAWL
+171 SLGILGSLPAAWL

-199 RCCDRRPR
+199 RCCDRKPRPR
-207 PKKSITALKCSLAIL
+207 RSITLLKCSLAIL
-222 ALLCSG
+222 AILCSG

-243 LVQLIAAAKNVD
+243 VVHLLDAAKQVD
-255 GILMGV
+255 ASVISV
-261 RNQTDTIEATL
+261 KNQTDTIETIL
-272 KRKVQ
+272 KKKID
-277 PQLTALGDEF
+277 PGLTSLRDDF
-287 DAPVSNKTMLSWL
+287 DAPVSNKTAVSYL
-300 LAALNGM
+300 LKVWGYMA
-307 KQNTSIAVNRSF
+307 QNTTIAINRTY

-328 SLAGAIGMGEKI
+328 SITREINLGEKI
-340 EQLRWPITMAVL
+340 ELFRWPITMAVL
-352 SALLVLCVVLVV
+352 STLLVLCVVLLV
-364 GVARHSRCVL
+364 GVARHSRCAL

-405 CVSPDGYLSRAVPS
+405 CISPDGYLTRTVPS
-419 TLASEVL
+419 TLAAEVL
-426 SYYTHCENTRSNPF
+426 NYYTHCESTRNNPF
-440 TLRLRD
+440 TQRLREG
-446 TQRAVDN
+446 QLAAGN
-453 MRHNLNTVTKLALE
+453 MRASLNIVQSIALD
-467 LFKDQQL
+467 LFKDQKANL
-474 QPKLSSLATDVNTI
+474 APKLNSLKSEVNVV
-488 DRLMPGLSTLLD
+488 DKLMSGLTTLLD

-506 QYVHAAKSLCHL
+506 HYVHAAKSLCHL
-518 GLYGLSFMLIA
+518 GLYGLTFMLLA
-529 SLAAGLLFT
+529 SLAAGLFFT
-538 VLVWVDSHTWIYIR
+538 VLVWMDSHTWIYIR

-557 HQVDEQDPYL
+557 HQVDEQDPFL

-592 TLNSNALGTHN
+592 PLNQNAHGTNN

-633 KGGGVNGSG
+633 KGGGVNGSSG
-642 GGGDHKSSQHNQ
+642 LGDHKSSQHNQ
-654 QSTGGRTEHR
+654 QSASGRNEHR
-664 SGLGD
+664 SGHGD

-676 LSKQCKTLESSRE
+676 LSKQCKTLESRRE

-699 TGTLS
+699 TGTMS
-704 HNSHGPAHLATFQDS
+704 HNSHEPAHLATFQDS

-733 KRGPTQAWNQNRPLP
+733 KRGPTPAWNQNRPLP
-748 PNPASQQPTW
+748 PNPTNQHSQPTW
-758 EFESRSQTNMNQ
+758 EFESRSQSNMNQ

-790 QVRTLDRNFSR
+790 QVRTLDRNFSCN
-801 SQFNGTTPQNNTVP
+801 QFNGTAQNNVVP

-822 RAQGRQEKPT
+822 RARSRQEKASAIP
-832 VATLSQVQGS
+832 TLSQVQGS

>member
-1 MAGGQQLPEQYTV
+1 MAGGQQLPEQYMV

-46 EVGSLGMNPSILTSL
+46 E
-61 APIVIPD
+61 
-68 CTPFACSHYGMRKIN
+68 CTPFACSHYDMCKID

-92 IPVSSL
+92 SPVS
-98 ILGHQNFPAVI
+98 IRKKRRPEEGRWI
-109 PRDILLT
+109 PRTRKNPGPISVTGKHNAWESSNNAQRLSHNMPEATHGSRLQHLRERRT
-116 TTNANGTLDYR
+116 TSGT
-127 LWPAVD
+127 
-133 LRYRVSAKSKGKKK
+133 
-147 KETIHMSMEGSGILP
+147 
-162 SSCSPCIPH
+162 SCSPSIV
-171 TFSLGILGSIPAAWL
+171 FSVLGILGSIPAAWL

-272 KRKVQ
+272 KKKVQ
-277 PQLTALGDEF
+277 TQLTALGDEF

-446 TQRAVDN
+446 TQRAMNN

-474 QPKLSSLATDVNTI
+474 QPRLSSLATDVNTI
-488 DRLMPGLSTLLD
+488 DRLISGLSTLLD

-676 LSKQCKTLESSRE
+676 LSKQCKTLESIVDELVSLE
-689 PPWTPSVASF
+689 SDITI
-699 TGTLS
+699 TEL
-704 HNSHGPAHLATFQDS
+704 
-719 RKTQTLD
+719 
-726 PKNLANL
+726 L
-733 KRGPTQAWNQNRPLP
+733 KDGPTGSVYMVSDSAYI
-748 PNPASQQPTW
+748 
-758 EFESRSQTNMNQ
+758 NMNLILMWMHHFKKYAHPMKNDPVLLIIDNDSSHISLKAIRFAIQ
-770 FRSLVRNKAPNIRI
+770 FFKNEICN
-784 QDQMQD
+784 
-790 QVRTLDRNFSR
+790 
-801 SQFNGTTPQNNTVP
+801 
-815 NMYGTYN
+815 
-822 RAQGRQEKPT
+822 
-832 VATLSQVQGS
+832 
-842 DPNLYAVTE
+842 
-851 L
+851 

>member
-14 PQYARIFHSLPH
+14 PPLARVFHSLPH

-46 EVGSLGMNPSILTSL
+46 E
-61 APIVIPD
+61 
-68 CTPFACSHYGMRKIN
+68 
-83 LMDLNKYLL
+83 
-92 IPVSSL
+92 
-98 ILGHQNFPAVI
+98 
-109 PRDILLT
+109 
-116 TTNANGTLDYR
+116 
-127 LWPAVD
+127 
-133 LRYRVSAKSKGKKK
+133 
-147 KETIHMSMEGSGILP
+147 
-162 SSCSPCIPH
+162 
-171 TFSLGILGSIPAAWL
+171 SLGILGSIPAAWL

-199 RCCDRRPR
+199 RCCDRKPRPR
-207 PKKSITALKCSLAIL
+207 RSITLLKCSLAIL

-243 LVQLIAAAKNVD
+243 LVQLVAAAKNVD

-272 KRKVQ
+272 KKKIQ
-277 PQLTALGDEF
+277 PELIALGDEF
-287 DAPVSNKTMLSWL
+287 DDPAGNMTMLSLLL
-300 LAALNGM
+300 LALSNMKLNTSVALN
-307 KQNTSIAVNRSF
+307 QSF

-340 EQLRWPITMAVL
+340 EQFRWPITMTVL

-364 GVARHSRCVL
+364 GVARHSRCIL

-405 CVSPDGYLSRAVPS
+405 CVSPDGYLTRAVPS

-440 TLRLRD
+440 TQRLRD
-446 TQRAVDN
+446 AQRTVGD
-453 MRHNLNTVTKLALE
+453 MRQNLNTITRLALE
-467 LFKDQQL
+467 LFEDQKL
-474 QPKLSSLATDVNTI
+474 QPKLSSLSTHVNTV
-488 DRLMPGLSTLLD
+488 DRLISGLTTLLD

-518 GLYGLSFMLIA
+518 GLYGLTFMLLA
-529 SLAAGLLFT
+529 SLAAGLFFT

-592 TLNSNALGTHN
+592 SLYPNAHGTQN

-642 GGGDHKSSQHNQ
+642 GAGDHKSSQHNQ
-654 QSTGGRTEHR
+654 QSTGGRVEHR

-676 LSKQCKTLESSRE
+676 LSKQCKTLESSD
-689 PPWTPSVASF
+689 F
-699 TGTLS
+699 
-704 HNSHGPAHLATFQDS
+704 
-719 RKTQTLD
+719 
-726 PKNLANL
+726 
-733 KRGPTQAWNQNRPLP
+733 
-748 PNPASQQPTW
+748 
-758 EFESRSQTNMNQ
+758 
-770 FRSLVRNKAPNIRI
+770 
-784 QDQMQD
+784 
-790 QVRTLDRNFSR
+790 
-801 SQFNGTTPQNNTVP
+801 
-815 NMYGTYN
+815 Y
-822 RAQGRQEKPT
+822 
-832 VATLSQVQGS
+832 
-842 DPNLYAVTE
+842 
-851 L
+851 

>member
-14 PQYARIFHSLPH
+14 PPYARIFHSLPH

-46 EVGSLGMNPSILTSL
+46 E
-61 APIVIPD
+61 
-68 CTPFACSHYGMRKIN
+68 
-83 LMDLNKYLL
+83 
-92 IPVSSL
+92 
-98 ILGHQNFPAVI
+98 
-109 PRDILLT
+109 
-116 TTNANGTLDYR
+116 
-127 LWPAVD
+127 
-133 LRYRVSAKSKGKKK
+133 
-147 KETIHMSMEGSGILP
+147 
-162 SSCSPCIPH
+162 
-171 TFSLGILGSIPAAWL
+171 SLGILGSIPAAWL

-243 LVQLIAAAKNVD
+243 LVQLVAAAKNVD

-272 KRKVQ
+272 KKKVQ

-287 DAPVSNKTMLSWL
+287 DAPVSNKTMLGWL
-300 LAALNGM
+300 LVALNGM

-340 EQLRWPITMAVL
+340 EQWRWPITMAVL
-352 SALLVLCVVLVV
+352 SALLVLCVILVV

-440 TLRLRD
+440 TQRLRD
-446 TQRAVDN
+446 AQRAVGN
-453 MRHNLNTVTKLALE
+453 MRNNLNTVTRLAID

-474 QPKLSSLATDVNTI
+474 QPKLSSLSTDVNTV
-488 DRLMPGLSTLLD
+488 DRLVSGLATLLD

-584 GSYPPTAP
+584 G
-592 TLNSNALGTHN
+592 
-603 TIKQP
+603 
-608 LLLTPPPPSYATA
+608 
-621 TARARQ
+621 
-627 LHESML
+627 
-633 KGGGVNGSG
+633 GGGVNGSG

-654 QSTGGRTEHR
+654 QSTGGRAEHR

-676 LSKQCKTLESSRE
+676 LSKQCKTLESSDFYWGHAPAGPGRE

-801 SQFNGTTPQNNTVP
+801 SQFNGTAPQNNTVP

>member
-46 EVGSLGMNPSILTSL
+46 E
-61 APIVIPD
+61 
-68 CTPFACSHYGMRKIN
+68 
-83 LMDLNKYLL
+83 
-92 IPVSSL
+92 
-98 ILGHQNFPAVI
+98 
-109 PRDILLT
+109 
-116 TTNANGTLDYR
+116 
-127 LWPAVD
+127 
-133 LRYRVSAKSKGKKK
+133 
-147 KETIHMSMEGSGILP
+147 
-162 SSCSPCIPH
+162 
-171 TFSLGILGSIPAAWL
+171 SLGILGSIPAAWL

-243 LVQLIAAAKNVD
+243 LVQLVAAAKNVD

-272 KRKVQ
+272 KKKVQ

-287 DAPVSNKTMLSWL
+287 DAPVSNKTVLGWL

-440 TLRLRD
+440 TQRLRD
-446 TQRAVDN
+446 AQRAVGN
-453 MRHNLNTVTKLALE
+453 MRVNLNSVTRLALE

-474 QPKLSSLATDVNTI
+474 QPKLSSLSTDVNTV
-488 DRLMPGLSTLLD
+488 DRLVSGLATLLD

-552 KRRDY
+552 KRDY

-654 QSTGGRTEHR
+654 QSTGGRAEHR

-676 LSKQCKTLESSRE
+676 LSKQCKTLESSD
-689 PPWTPSVASF
+689 F
-699 TGTLS
+699 
-704 HNSHGPAHLATFQDS
+704 
-719 RKTQTLD
+719 
-726 PKNLANL
+726 
-733 KRGPTQAWNQNRPLP
+733 
-748 PNPASQQPTW
+748 
-758 EFESRSQTNMNQ
+758 
-770 FRSLVRNKAPNIRI
+770 
-784 QDQMQD
+784 
-790 QVRTLDRNFSR
+790 
-801 SQFNGTTPQNNTVP
+801 
-815 NMYGTYN
+815 Y
-822 RAQGRQEKPT
+822 
-832 VATLSQVQGS
+832 
-842 DPNLYAVTE
+842 
-851 L
+851 

>member
-46 EVGSLGMNPSILTSL
+46 E
-61 APIVIPD
+61 
-68 CTPFACSHYGMRKIN
+68 
-83 LMDLNKYLL
+83 
-92 IPVSSL
+92 
-98 ILGHQNFPAVI
+98 
-109 PRDILLT
+109 
-116 TTNANGTLDYR
+116 
-127 LWPAVD
+127 
-133 LRYRVSAKSKGKKK
+133 
-147 KETIHMSMEGSGILP
+147 
-162 SSCSPCIPH
+162 
-171 TFSLGILGSIPAAWL
+171 SLGILGSIPAAWL

-222 ALLCSG
+222 ALICSG

-243 LVQLIAAAKNVD
+243 LVQLVAAAKNVD

-272 KRKVQ
+272 KKKVQ

-287 DAPVSNKTMLSWL
+287 DAPVSNKTMLGWL

-340 EQLRWPITMAVL
+340 EQWRWPITMAVL
-352 SALLVLCVVLVV
+352 SALLVLCVILVV

-440 TLRLRD
+440 TQRLRD
-446 TQRAVDN
+446 AQRAVGN
-453 MRHNLNTVTKLALE
+453 MRNNLNSVTRLAID

-474 QPKLSSLATDVNTI
+474 QPKLSSLSTDVNTV
-488 DRLMPGLSTLLD
+488 DRLVSGLATLLD

-552 KRRDY
+552 KRDY

-654 QSTGGRTEHR
+654 QSTGGRAEHR

-676 LSKQCKTLESSRE
+676 LSKQCKTLESSD
-689 PPWTPSVASF
+689 F
-699 TGTLS
+699 
-704 HNSHGPAHLATFQDS
+704 
-719 RKTQTLD
+719 
-726 PKNLANL
+726 
-733 KRGPTQAWNQNRPLP
+733 
-748 PNPASQQPTW
+748 
-758 EFESRSQTNMNQ
+758 
-770 FRSLVRNKAPNIRI
+770 
-784 QDQMQD
+784 
-790 QVRTLDRNFSR
+790 
-801 SQFNGTTPQNNTVP
+801 
-815 NMYGTYN
+815 Y
-822 RAQGRQEKPT
+822 
-832 VATLSQVQGS
+832 
-842 DPNLYAVTE
+842 
-851 L
+851 